1 MVAKVIE
8 LVGSSSHNWEEA
20 VSNAVHKADKT
31 IDDITGIEVSNF
43 TAKINNGSITEY
55 KANVHIA
62 FSVHP

>member
-20 VSNAVHKADKT
+20 VSNA
-31 IDDITGIEVSNF
+31 GIEVSNF

-62 FSVHP
+62 FSVHQ